1 MINFL
6 SDFPAITIA
15 NDSVDKE
22 TVEKPLR
29 WDIHFIRDFMFVF
42 GLVSS
47 VFDYLTFA
55 LLFIGFDA
63 KHGLFQSSWFT
74 FSVLT
79 ELLVLLV
86 MRTQKRFYRS
96 KPAPILLYSSIVVG
110 IITMLIPYLPFRQY
124 LGMEPIKPMLLLSL
138 FLILGLYVI
147 VTEIAKYYFYKAKA
161 QPETK
166 KVRR

>member
-1 MINFL
+1 
-6 SDFPAITIA
+6 
-15 NDSVDKE
+15 
-22 TVEKPLR
+22 
-29 WDIHFIRDFMFVF
+29 MFVF

-63 KHGLFQSSWFT
+63 KHGLFQSSWFI

-86 MRTQKRFYRS
+86 MRTHKRFYRS

-110 IITMLIPYLPFRQY
+110 IITLLIPYLPFHQY
-124 LGMEPIKPMLLLSL
+124 LGIEPIQPLLLLSL

-147 VTEIAKYYFYKAKA
+147 VTEIAKYYFYKAKS